1 MLQSNIRFED
11 SSLGKRYAA
20 IYRKHL
26 KEIMETHVNNTII
39 C

>member
-11 SSLGKRYAA
+11 SDKKYAA
-20 IYRKHL
+20 IDRKHL